1 MAGRDATR
9 GANGGKGILR
19 GGGLIFGVREKREKR
34 SRAGGAERMMK

>member
-19 GGGLIFGVREKREKR
+19 GGGLRERRER
-34 SRAGGAERMMK
+34 GDRGPRG